1 MAGVAN
7 RRSVFEQSP
16 LRIRWP
22 RACFPFYL
30 GAAGAFYGSNK
41 KQSEGSPL

>member
-22 RACFPFYL
+22 RAVSPFSH
-30 GAAGAFYGSNK
+30 GAAGARYV
-41 KQSEGSPL
+41 